1 MTDPSA
7 RIVTHM
13 NKDHHL
19 AVLDY
24 VVVYGNENL
33 KDIDTSSVRI
43 TNVTEEHLV
52 LAYRNKSGQDQ
63 TLSLDWNMTE
73 DGEGLHVETILDIK
87 AKLIAMAKYAAK
99 KQGFSH
105 KQITTVLYP
114 TTPGPILTYVFAA
127 LCVATYFKK
136 DFLRAA
142 IRLISKHHSPGT
154 ESFLKFFDNWIFTIA
169 IATYTAHVLEV
180 VFLTWPKTV
189 KYRMPLPTKIAWLVF
204 TLFEGILH
212 APRLRTLTA

>member
-52 LAYRNKSGQDQ
+52 LAYKNKTGQDQ
-63 TLSLDWNMTE
+63 TLSLDWNT
-73 DGEGLHVETILDIK
+73 
-87 AKLIAMAKYAAK
+87 
-99 KQGFSH
+99 
-105 KQITTVLYP
+105 
-114 TTPGPILTYVFAA
+114 
-127 LCVATYFKK
+127 
-136 DFLRAA
+136 R
-142 IRLISKHHSPGT
+142 
-154 ESFLKFFDNWIFTIA
+154 W
-169 IATYTAHVLEV
+169 
-180 VFLTWPKTV
+180 
-189 KYRMPLPTKIAWLVF
+189 
-204 TLFEGILH
+204 
-212 APRLRTLTA
+212 